1 MKVRR
6 LKAGVRLDNYSMESS
21 NFKQH
26 LSKARSNWI
35 EPLNQKFELIAKENN
50 KKQKKIIKELEMLKR
65 DAMNRINIMPRDVI
79 IRNYK
84 KTELRD
90 TLYETN
96 NEIPSASRF
105 IALAS

>member
-6 LKAGVRLDNYSMESS
+6 LRAELRLDHYSMESS
-21 NFKQH
+21 NFRQH
-26 LSKARSNWI
+26 LSKAELNWI
-35 EPLNQKFELIAKENN
+35 EPLNQKFKLIVKENN
-50 KKQKKIIKELEMLKR
+50 NKQKKIIKELEVLKR
-65 DAMNRINIMPRDVI
+65 EAMNRITVIPRDSI

-90 TLYETN
+90 SFYETN

-105 IALAS
+105 IALS